1 MDVENVKIVDGL
13 IFGYLTRRQYCE
25 TLRIFCDEAP
35 SLRDENNRFQSGGNV
50 FIKVNDQLHDKTL
63 EQIVNAFNVVGRFD
77 VSPELVDFGIRLR
90 DLTNEFS
97 TMTAVRGRSVSDNQM
112 KLYGKRVF
120 SKRAPPGSSFHS
132 ESSQQVQ
139 QNVGS
144 NCSSQNGGQD
154 GYSITDVGLGRQQMP
169 TQQEYG
175 YEYQAQPHASS
186 YQLPASCVFATE
198 PTAATHGSGPSAARV
213 MPSVNTSAY
222 QVGQNLPAAQA
233 PASNEEPMLTD
244 YSDSIR
250 EHKADMATAQCHRA
264 ADESEAAT
272 QSRLNTSFSSESG
285 AHKRKAAVPHRR
297 DELVA
302 HTAQSLIVPNGVLL
316 DLDAGR
322 LGSSTSQVSL
332 LSNIDDTAMQCLDR
346 LINGNLDEVFPFC
359 GDHDDL
365 SGFATNMEN
374 PFPSEQTRETEFTE
388 QCKGT
393 AEEYCSESAPPP
405 LDVGPAH
412 SPHRTDEPEVTT
424 RSLDEGEIISE
435 ESIHGTSQKP
445 STQAKTSANY
455 VEPRGT
461 SAQGHSPAPRNE
473 SRRSSLDS
481 GKGKE
486 KKTAEKLKDFNRN
499 PPTSEHHRK
508 SSTGR
513 SEIRDAVIVEATN
526 VPRVA
531 SPHSA
536 SSRPSKDRSR
546 GLSSLFDEGN
556 SNPSSRESSPRRE
569 KSNKREE
576 ERRRRE
582 KEMERERQRDKE
594 RLKRQRRDREREK
607 ESERGH
613 RTSPDRKMSDRKS
626 QRTNDDDRARES
638 KEKEKRREPA
648 SDERKVIDEEEKRKA
663 AEKARRDL
671 IKKKRE
677 EELEAKR
684 QAELQ
689 RRAEAMKR
697 KEEEERRKRQE
708 EKERQEERRREEEK
722 RQLEEE
728 KQRKRDEER
737 LRLEKEKEKTQRRR
751 DEDQRRP
758 DDQRKDEELERR
770 TSDESEDQEIPR
782 SREHSDDEGSCSEG
796 ENAPGGDQV
805 TRIPDQV
812 TRNDDE
818 VTPARKES
826 ANLERSTKPD
836 PKKPSETETKTLGER
851 DTPLPME
858 SDDDVVS
865 ATEGEEKKRKPL
877 KEESR
882 PPRGST
888 ESRKPPPLPSRRR
901 EDSKKTAAKPL
912 EPGMM
917 MSDTGVLD
925 RINKEME
932 SLAPRS
938 RNISGRSPDE
948 SSTTTKSTSMPR
960 IPKRDAPVDYNQ
972 VLFSNP
978 AVVKRTPPS
987 VEKKKNYVISSGLQ
1001 TDNVNQLVY
1010 SRAHSSRLGMFL
1022 EKVSDKHK
1030 KLMER
1035 DNDRAMASPAYE
1047 DFDRNETRSPVGFS
1061 HSRHQPPKFAPQKRP
1076 LPASTLDSYLGSPTP
1091 ESPDIRDGDA
1101 ATSRSSGKKCKL
1113 DLSKMP
1119 DIMEKLYG
1127 SK

>member
-1 MDVENVKIVDGL
+1 
-13 IFGYLTRRQYCE
+13 
-25 TLRIFCDEAP
+25 
-35 SLRDENNRFQSGGNV
+35 
-50 FIKVNDQLHDKTL
+50 
-63 EQIVNAFNVVGRFD
+63 
-77 VSPELVDFGIRLR
+77 
-90 DLTNEFS
+90 
-97 TMTAVRGRSVSDNQM
+97 
-112 KLYGKRVF
+112 
-120 SKRAPPGSSFHS
+120 
-132 ESSQQVQ
+132 
-139 QNVGS
+139 
-144 NCSSQNGGQD
+144 
-154 GYSITDVGLGRQQMP
+154 
-169 TQQEYG
+169 
-175 YEYQAQPHASS
+175 
-186 YQLPASCVFATE
+186 
-198 PTAATHGSGPSAARV
+198 
-213 MPSVNTSAY
+213 
-222 QVGQNLPAAQA
+222 
-233 PASNEEPMLTD
+233 
-244 YSDSIR
+244 
-250 EHKADMATAQCHRA
+250 
-264 ADESEAAT
+264 
-272 QSRLNTSFSSESG
+272 
-285 AHKRKAAVPHRR
+285 
-297 DELVA
+297 
-302 HTAQSLIVPNGVLL
+302 
-316 DLDAGR
+316 
-322 LGSSTSQVSL
+322 
-332 LSNIDDTAMQCLDR
+332 
-346 LINGNLDEVFPFC
+346 
-359 GDHDDL
+359 
-365 SGFATNMEN
+365 MEN

-435 ESIHGTSQKP
+435 ESIH
-445 STQAKTSANY
+445 
-455 VEPRGT
+455 
-461 SAQGHSPAPRNE
+461 
-473 SRRSSLDS
+473 
-481 GKGKE
+481 
-486 KKTAEKLKDFNRN
+486 
-499 PPTSEHHRK
+499 
-508 SSTGR
+508 
-513 SEIRDAVIVEATN
+513 
-526 VPRVA
+526 
-531 SPHSA
+531 
-536 SSRPSKDRSR
+536 
-546 GLSSLFDEGN
+546 GN

-751 DEDQRRP
+751 EEDQRRP
-758 DDQRKDEELERR
+758 DDQRKDEEIERR

-858 SDDDVVS
+858 SDDDV
-865 ATEGEEKKRKPL
+865 
-877 KEESR
+877 
-882 PPRGST
+882 
-888 ESRKPPPLPSRRR
+888 
-901 EDSKKTAAKPL
+901 
-912 EPGMM
+912 
-917 MSDTGVLD
+917 
-925 RINKEME
+925 
-932 SLAPRS
+932 
-938 RNISGRSPDE
+938 
-948 SSTTTKSTSMPR
+948 

-1001 TDNVNQLVY
+1001 TENVNQLVY

-1035 DNDRAMASPAYE
+1035 DSDRAMASPAYE